1 MKMRKRIALCL
12 LAVMI
17 TVMSVSP
24 AMAGEWKVGNN
35 GRWWFLNSDGSYP
48 KSGMYNIGEQ
58 SFIFD
63 GAGYLLESQWTKLSD
78 GNWYYCLPGGYV
90 ARNQWV
96 GDYYVGWNGAM
107 VTNTW
112 VGDYFVGADGKWNP
126 NAKK

>member
-1 MKMRKRIALCL
+1 MVYRVKGSAQFFKYLIECSLDAYEVAFEVAFHAVSEIAC
-12 LAVMI
+12 
-17 TVMSVSP
+17 
-24 AMAGEWKVGNN
+24 
-35 GRWWFLNSDGSYP
+35 
-48 KSGMYNIGEQ
+48 
-58 SFIFD
+58 
-63 GAGYLLESQWTKLSD
+63 GYLLESQWTKLSD

-90 ARNQWV
+90 AKNQWV